1 MRHLSR
7 AELVELIEQSPALS
21 ADRVHHAATC
31 PQCRAERDA
40 LQPVLARCAEDDVPE
55 PSPLFWD
62 HFSTRVADAVRQE
75 TPRSEASAGRRW
87 MRSPVTSWAIAGTMA
102 LLLIVTVVWRTT
114 LYAPVHER
122 GVSVASGADGQML
135 PPAKPVESVPVPPD
149 LGADSDAAWAI
160 VRAAADDLPW
170 DEVHAAGLTA
180 GPDAAE
186 GLALEMTVEERA
198 ELALVVGEELKRNGA

>member
-7 AELVELIEQSPALS
+7 AEFVELIEHSPALS

-31 PQCRAERDA
+31 AQCRVERDA
-40 LQPVLARCAEDDVPE
+40 LQPVLERCAEDDVPE

-75 TPRSEASAGRRW
+75 TPRAEGSAGRRW

-122 GVSVASGADGQML
+122 GVSVASSADGQML
-135 PPAKPVESVPVPPD
+135 RPAAPVEGVPVSPD
-149 LGADSDAAWAI
+149 LDADSDAAWAV
-160 VRAAADDLPW
+160 VRAAVDDLHW

-180 GPDAAE
+180 GPGAAE

>member
-7 AELVELIEQSPALS
+7 AEFIELIEQSPALS

-31 PQCRAERDA
+31 AQCRAERDA

-75 TPRSEASAGRRW
+75 TSPADASAGRGW
-87 MRSPVTSWAIAGTMA
+87 VRSPVTSWAIAGTMA

-135 PPAKPVESVPVPPD
+135 PPATPIEGVPVPSD
-149 LGADSDAAWAI
+149 LDADSDAAWAV
-160 VRAAADDLPW
+160 VRAAADDLRW

-198 ELALVVGEELKRNGA
+198 ELVVVVSEELKRNGA